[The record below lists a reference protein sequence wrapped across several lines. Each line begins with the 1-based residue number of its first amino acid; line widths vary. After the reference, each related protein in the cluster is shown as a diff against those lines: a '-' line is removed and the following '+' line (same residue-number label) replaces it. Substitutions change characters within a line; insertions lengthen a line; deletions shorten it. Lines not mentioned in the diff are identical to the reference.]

1 MKKLGSALLGIIVL
15 CGLLFLFNFNLNRNT
30 SGAREKEKVLNIFNW
45 GDYIDPSLVKK
56 FERQSGYRVTIQTF
70 DSNESMIEK
79 IRQGG
84 TTYDLTMPSE
94 YMVEKMRKMNLLKP
108 IDHRKIKNLNQID
121 PLFLNQ
127 SFDPKNRYSLPYF
140 WGTLGII
147 YNDKFIKP
155 NTIKHWKDLWSSK
168 YKNAILLIDSV
179 RDVFAISLISQ
190 NQSINTTNLNILHQ
204 AEEKLVKLTPNIKA
218 IVADEIKMYME
229 QEESYLA
236 VDWSGEAAEMISVNP
251 HLHYFVPEEGS
262 NLWIDSFVIP
272 RTAKHFDAIYK
283 FLNFMSEPENAAQN
297 AKYVGYSTPN
307 RGAKKILPKKIVQ
320 QRAFYPSD
328 QTMNHLATY
337 RDLGA
342 KVVEEYNDLYLE
354 FKMARQ

>member
-1 MKKLGSALLGIIVL
+1 MKKLGSAISGIIII
-15 CGLLFLFNFNLNRNT
+15 CGLLIFLNSRINQSNHV
-30 SGAREKEKVLNIFNW
+30 SQEHEKVLNIFNW
-45 GDYIDPSLVKK
+45 GDYIDPALVKK
-56 FERQSGYRVTIQTF
+56 FERQTGYQVTIQTF

-94 YMVEKMRKMNLLKP
+94 YMVEKMKKMNLLKP
-108 IDHRKIKNLNQID
+108 INHRRLKHLNQID

-127 SFDPKNRYSLPYF
+127 SFDPRNQYSVPYF

-147 YNDKFIKP
+147 YNDKYVKP
-155 NTIKHWKDLWSSK
+155 NSLKHWQDLWSSK

-179 RDVFAISLISQ
+179 RDVFAISLLSQ
-190 NQSINTTNLNILHQ
+190 QRSINTTNFEVLNQ
-204 AEEKLVKLTPNIKA
+204 TKNKLVELTPNIKA

-236 VDWSGEAAEMISVNP
+236 VDWSGEAAEMMRVNP
-251 HLHYFVPEEGS
+251 HLHYLVPEEGS

-272 RTAKHFDAIYK
+272 KTAKHFDAIYQ
-283 FLNFMSEPENAAQN
+283 FLNFMNEPKNAAQN
-297 AKYVGYSTPN
+297 ARYVGYATPN
-307 RGAKKILPKKIVQ
+307 QGAKKMLPNAIVKQ
-320 QRAFYPSD
+320 SSFYPS
-328 QTMNHLATY
+328 TELMKRLTTY

-354 FKMARQ
+354 VKMARQ